1 MDNERELASTDFGTT
16 AATGLAAVAMNRQ
29 AKGGPR
35 WLKWFVLAC
44 TVIIAAMA
52 LLKVAT
58 SISAIGT
65 IPACDAKT
73 TRDTLSDLNKAQQ
86 FNGSHYNSLK
96 LRSASDAEALCTAS
110 LALRDGTS
118 VEYDYRIYKD
128 GSSVKVQITEIR
140 RP

>member
-1 MDNERELASTDFGTT
+1 MVRPRLHGDHRRDG
-16 AATGLAAVAMNRQ
+16 AAQGRDLDLGDRHD
-29 AKGGPR
+29 
-35 WLKWFVLAC
+35 
-44 TVIIAAMA
+44 
-52 LLKVAT
+52 
-58 SISAIGT
+58 
-65 IPACDAKT
+65 PACDAKT

-86 FNGSHYNSLK
+86 FNASHYNSLK